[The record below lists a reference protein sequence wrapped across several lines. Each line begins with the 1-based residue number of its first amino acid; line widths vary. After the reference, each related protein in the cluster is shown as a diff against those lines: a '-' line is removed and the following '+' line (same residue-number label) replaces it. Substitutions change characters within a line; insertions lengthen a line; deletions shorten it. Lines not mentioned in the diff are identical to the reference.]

1 VRGVLPLFGGGDVW
15 EVGGWDDGDEDEE
28 DNITRETRQI
38 ITNNKEIGKEVPPR
52 RSLDARTIVLQGQA
66 T

>member
-1 VRGVLPLFGGGDVW
+1 MRGVLPLFGGGDVW

-38 ITNNKEIGKEVPPR
+38 ITNNK
-52 RSLDARTIVLQGQA
+52 
-66 T
+66 